1 MSQEMEKRKN
11 DNFTPSVNIAAGWQV
26 EPKREN
32 VRNLDPV
39 FNKTNDSGMK
49 KLIELTFQA
58 AFLAFVFGVSA
69 PVLVAQP
76 KLADLDVHIAKVKPK
91 VVEWRRHFHQ
101 YPELSNRE
109 FKTAEKVAAHLKSLG
124 LEVRTGIAHTGV
136 AAVLKGGKP
145 GPVVALR
152 ADMDALPVMERA
164 PVPFASKERSTYL
177 GQEVGVMHACGHDT
191 HTAILMGVAE
201 VLTGMKK
208 DLKGTVLFIF
218 QPAEE
223 GAPPG
228 EEGGAELML
237 KQGLFDNPKPEV
249 AFGLHISS
257 DLEAGKIRYKPE
269 GLMAAAD
276 QFAIKVKGKQSH
288 GSRPWS
294 GVDPIVVSAQI
305 ILGLQTI
312 VSRQTELTKE
322 AAVITVGKITS
333 GVRNNIIPE
342 EAEMIGTIRT
352 LDTAMQ
358 RDIHERIRR
367 TATLI
372 AESAGAKAEVN
383 IRIGYPVTYNN
394 PELTKEMLPSLFAAA
409 GEENVLV
416 SRPITGAEDFSFYAQ
431 RVPGLF
437 FFLGGMPKGMNPLDA
452 APHHTPDFYI
462 DESGFS
468 VGVKALCQLTLD
480 YMESRSHGK

>member
-1 MSQEMEKRKN
+1 MLGMLTVMASLPMFGTAQ
-11 DNFTPSVNIAAGWQV
+11 PPQV
-26 EPKREN
+26 
-32 VRNLDPV
+32 NLDQLA
-39 FNKTNDSGMK
+39 KQ
-49 KLIELTFQA
+49 IEPR
-58 AFLAFVFGVSA
+58 V
-69 PVLVAQP
+69 
-76 KLADLDVHIAKVKPK
+76 I
-91 VVEWRRHFHQ
+91 EWRRHFHQ

-109 FKTAEKVAAHLKSLG
+109 FKTAEKVADHLKSLG

-136 AAVLKGGKP
+136 LGILKGGKP

-152 ADMDALPVMERA
+152 ADMDALPVIERV
-164 PVPFASKERSTYL
+164 PLPFASKERSTYL
-177 GQEVGVMHACGHDT
+177 GQEVGVMHACGHDS

-201 VLTGMKK
+201 ILTGMKK
-208 DLKGTVLFIF
+208 DLKGTVMFIF

-257 DLEAGKIRYKPE
+257 DLEAGKLRYKP
-269 GLMAAAD
+269 GGIMAAAD
-276 QFAIKVKGKQSH
+276 MFTIKVKGKQTH

-312 VSRQTELTKE
+312 VSRQTDLTNE
-322 AAVITVGKITS
+322 AAVITVGKFTS

-352 LDTAMQ
+352 LDTVMQ
-358 RDIHERIRR
+358 REIHERIRR
-367 TATLI
+367 TATSI

-383 IRIGYPVTYNN
+383 IKIGYPVTYNS

-437 FFLGGMPKGMNPLDA
+437 FFLGGMPKGQDSLDA
-452 APHHTPDFYI
+452 APHHTPDFFI
-462 DESGFS
+462 DESGFTT
-468 VGVKALCQLTLD
+468 GIKALCQLTLD
-480 YMESRSHGK
+480 YMNTHGK